1 MSKMLQFDTNARD
14 SIMKGVNKLANA
26 VKVTLGPAGRN
37 VMISTDMGAPIVT
50 KDGVTVAKAIDLED
64 QFENQGAQM
73 AKSVAA
79 KTNDIAGD
87 GTTTATV
94 LAQAIAKEGLK
105 VVAAGANPMDVKRG
119 IDTTVEKII
128 DAIDKI
134 AIPVEDKEKIKQVA
148 TISANSDAEIGNLI
162 ADALEQVGIEGV
174 ITVEEG
180 KSADTTLT
188 IVKGMQ
194 FDRGLA
200 SPYFT
205 PNNQPI
211 TLEDAYV
218 LLYNQKIT
226 AMKDLIPLLEQVA
239 RTNKPLLILCEDLEG
254 EALAT
259 LLINKARGTLNA
271 VAVKAPEYGEQRKRM
286 LEDIGVLTN
295 GQLICDDF
303 GVTLDEVSIDMLG
316 QAKSVTV
323 DTSSTLIVG
332 YDNDETKNAVT
343 KRADEIRAEIAKT
356 TSEYEVEKLKNRLAK
371 LVGGVAV
378 ISVGAV
384 TEVEMKEKKDRID
397 DAVNATKAAVA
408 EGIVPGGGTAL
419 IRAAAIAK
427 ENTHVDGA
435 DVLAGY
441 NIVMRAVE
449 EPLRQ
454 IVANAGIEESV
465 ICNKVKLETGNFGY
479 NAKTDT
485 FEDLVKAGVI
495 DPAKV
500 TKTAL
505 RNAASIA
512 SMILTTDCVIVEKP
526 EEHKCEC
533 NEQAPM
539 GMPGM
544 M

>member
-1 MSKMLQFDTNARD
+1 MSKILQFDTNARD
-14 SIMKGVNKLANA
+14 SIMKGVNTLANA

-37 VMISTDMGAPIVT
+37 VMIFTDMGAPIVT
-50 KDGVTVAKAIDLED
+50 KDGVTVARAIDLED
-64 QFENQGAQM
+64 PFENQGAQM

-105 VVAAGANPMDVKRG
+105 IVAAGANPMDVKHG
-119 IDTTVEKII
+119 IDAQVERLIEE
-128 DAIDKI
+128 IDKSS
-134 AIPVEDKEKIKQVA
+134 IPVEDKEKIKQVA
-148 TISANSDAEIGNLI
+148 TISANSDSEIGNLI

-259 LLINKARGTLNA
+259 LLINRARGTLNA
-271 VAVKAPEYGEQRKRM
+271 IAVKAPEYGEQRKRM

-323 DTSSTLIVG
+323 DTASTLIVG
-332 YDNDETKNAVT
+332 YDNDETKNAVVQ
-343 KRADEIRAEIAKT
+343 RADEIRAEIAKT
-356 TSEYEVEKLKNRLAK
+356 SSEYEVEKLKTRLAK

-384 TEVEMKEKKDRID
+384 TEVEMKEKKYRID

-419 IRAAAIAK
+419 IRAAAKMQLISSTNVDVIA
-427 ENTHVDGA
+427 GS
-435 DVLAGY
+435 
-441 NIVMRAVE
+441 NIVIRAVE

-454 IVANAGIEESV
+454 IVTNAGLEGSV
-465 ICNKVKLETGNFGY
+465 ICNKVKNASGNIGY
-479 NAKTDT
+479 NAKTDVY
-485 FEDLVKAGVI
+485 EDLVAAGVI

-526 EEHKCEC
+526 EEHKREC
-533 NEQAPM
+533 NVPM
-539 GMPGM
+539 SMPGM

>member
-148 TISANSDAEIGNLI
+148 TISANSDVEIGNLI

-271 VAVKAPEYGEQRKRM
+271 IAVKAPEYGEQRKRM

-343 KRADEIRAEIAKT
+343 KRADEIRVEIAKT

-427 ENTHVDGA
+427 ENTHVNGA

-441 NIVMRAVE
+441 NIVMRAIE

-533 NEQAPM
+533 NAQAPM

>member
-37 VMISTDMGAPIVT
+37 VMISTDIGAPIVT
-50 KDGVTVAKAIDLED
+50 KDGVTVARAIDLED

-332 YDNDETKNAVT
+332 YDNDEIKNAVT

-533 NEQAPM
+533 NTQAPM

>member
-50 KDGVTVAKAIDLED
+50 KDGVTVARAIDLED

-533 NEQAPM
+533 NAQAHM

>member
-50 KDGVTVAKAIDLED
+50 KDGVTVARAIDLED
-64 QFENQGAQM
+64 PFENQGAQM

-105 VVAAGANPMDVKRG
+105 IVAAGANPMEVKHG
-119 IDTTVEKII
+119 IDAQVERLIEE
-128 DAIDKI
+128 IDKS

-148 TISANSDAEIGNLI
+148 TISANSDSEIGNLI

-194 FDRGLA
+194 FERGLA

-259 LLINKARGTLNA
+259 LLINRARGTLNA
-271 VAVKAPEYGEQRKRM
+271 IAVKAPEYGEQRKRM

-303 GVTLDEVSIDMLG
+303 GVTLDEVSIDALG

-323 DTSSTLIVG
+323 DTASTLIVG

-343 KRADEIRAEIAKT
+343 QRADEIRAEIAKT

-384 TEVEMKEKKDRID
+384 TEVEMKEKKYRID

-419 IRAAAIAK
+419 IRAAAKMQLISSTNVDVIA
-427 ENTHVDGA
+427 GS
-435 DVLAGY
+435 
-441 NIVMRAVE
+441 NIVIRAVE

-454 IVANAGIEESV
+454 IVTNAGLEGSV
-465 ICNKVKLETGNFGY
+465 ICNKVKNASGNIGY
-479 NAKTDT
+479 NAKTDVY
-485 FEDLVKAGVI
+485 EDLVAAGVI

-526 EEHKCEC
+526 EEHTREC
-533 NEQAPM
+533 NVPM

>member
-1 MSKMLQFDTNARD
+1 MLQFDTNARD

-50 KDGVTVAKAIDLED
+50 KDGVTVARAIDLED
-64 QFENQGAQM
+64 PFENQGAQM

-105 VVAAGANPMDVKRG
+105 IVAAGANPMEVKHG
-119 IDTTVEKII
+119 IDAQVERLIEE
-128 DAIDKI
+128 IDKS

-148 TISANSDAEIGNLI
+148 TISANSDSEIGNLI

-271 VAVKAPEYGEQRKRM
+271 IAVKAPEYGEQRKRM

-303 GVTLDEVSIDMLG
+303 GVTLDEVSIDALG

-323 DTSSTLIVG
+323 DTASTLIVG
-332 YDNDETKNAVT
+332 YDNDETQNAVAQ
-343 KRADEIRAEIAKT
+343 RADEIRAEIAKT

-384 TEVEMKEKKDRID
+384 TEVEMKEKKYRID

-419 IRAAAIAK
+419 IRAAAKMQLISSTNVDVIA
-427 ENTHVDGA
+427 GS
-435 DVLAGY
+435 
-441 NIVMRAVE
+441 NIVIRAVE

-454 IVANAGIEESV
+454 IVTNAGLEGSV
-465 ICNKVKLETGNFGY
+465 ICNKVKNASGNIGY
-479 NAKTDT
+479 NAKTDVY
-485 FEDLVKAGVI
+485 EDLVVAGVI

-526 EEHKCEC
+526 EEHTREC
-533 NEQAPM
+533 NVPM
-539 GMPGM
+539 SMPGM

>member
-37 VMISTDMGAPIVT
+37 VMISTNMGAPIVT
-50 KDGVTVAKAIDLED
+50 KDGVTVARAIDLTD
-64 QFENQGAQM
+64 PYENQGAQM

-119 IDTTVEKII
+119 IDVTVEKII
-128 DAIDKI
+128 ETIDKI

-148 TISANSDAEIGNLI
+148 TISANSDSEIGNLI

-271 VAVKAPEYGEQRKRM
+271 IAVKAPEYGEQRKRM

-323 DTSSTLIVG
+323 DTASTLIVG
-332 YDNDETKNAVT
+332 YDNDETKDAVA

-419 IRAAAIAK
+419 IRASAIAQ
-427 ENTHVDGA
+427 ENTHVAGT

-441 NIVMRAVE
+441 NIVMRAIE

-454 IVANAGIEESV
+454 IVTNAGLEGSV
-465 ICNKVKLETGNFGY
+465 ICNKVKLETGNVGY
-479 NAKTDT
+479 NAKTDI

-533 NEQAPM
+533 NAQAPM
-539 GMPGM
+539 GMSGIM
-544 M
+544 

>member
-1 MSKMLQFDTNARD
+1 MSKILQFDTNARD
-14 SIMKGVNKLANA
+14 SIMKGVNTLANA

-37 VMISTDMGAPIVT
+37 VMIFTDMGAPIVT
-50 KDGVTVAKAIDLED
+50 KDGVTVARAIDLED
-64 QFENQGAQM
+64 PFENQGAQM

-105 VVAAGANPMDVKRG
+105 IVAAGANPMEVKHG
-119 IDTTVEKII
+119 IDAQVERLIEE
-128 DAIDKI
+128 IDKS

-148 TISANSDAEIGNLI
+148 TISANSDSEIGNLI

-271 VAVKAPEYGEQRKRM
+271 IAVKAPEYGEQRKRM
-286 LEDIGVLTN
+286 LEDIGVLIN

-303 GVTLDEVSIDMLG
+303 GVTLDEVSIDALG

-323 DTSSTLIVG
+323 DTASTLIVG
-332 YDNDETKNAVT
+332 YDNDETQNAVAQ
-343 KRADEIRAEIAKT
+343 RADEIRAEIAKT

-384 TEVEMKEKKDRID
+384 TEVEMKEKKYRID

-419 IRAAAIAK
+419 IRAAAKMQLISSTNVDVIA
-427 ENTHVDGA
+427 GS
-435 DVLAGY
+435 
-441 NIVMRAVE
+441 NIVIRAVE

-454 IVANAGIEESV
+454 IVTNAGREGSV
-465 ICNKVKLETGNFGY
+465 ICNNVKNASGNIGY
-479 NAKTDT
+479 NAKTDVY
-485 FEDLVKAGVI
+485 EDLVAAGVI

-526 EEHKCEC
+526 EEHKREC
-533 NEQAPM
+533 NVPM
-539 GMPGM
+539 SMPGM

>member
-1 MSKMLQFDTNARD
+1 MSKMLQFNTNARD

-50 KDGVTVAKAIDLED
+50 KDGVTVARAIDLED
-64 QFENQGAQM
+64 PYENQGAQM

-119 IDTTVEKII
+119 IDVTVEQII
-128 DAIDKI
+128 DAINKI

-148 TISANSDAEIGNLI
+148 TISANSDSEIGNLI

-271 VAVKAPEYGEQRKRM
+271 IAVKAPEYGEQRKRM

-323 DTSSTLIVG
+323 DTASTLIVG
-332 YDNDETKNAVT
+332 YDNDEIKDAVA

-356 TSEYEVEKLKNRLAK
+356 TFEYEVEKLKNRLAK

-419 IRAAAIAK
+419 IRAASAANCVTTDNVDEIA
-427 ENTHVDGA
+427 GS
-435 DVLAGY
+435 
-441 NIVMRAVE
+441 NIVLRAIE

-454 IVANAGIEESV
+454 IVTNAGLEGSV
-465 ICNKVKLETGNFGY
+465 ICNKVKLETGNVGY
-479 NAKTDT
+479 NAKTNT

-512 SMILTTDCVIVEKP
+512 FMILTTDCVIVEKP

-533 NEQAPM
+533 NAQAPM

>member
-14 SIMKGVNKLANA
+14 SIMKGVNKLADA

-50 KDGVTVAKAIDLED
+50 KDGVTVARAIDLED
-64 QFENQGAQM
+64 PFENQGAQM

-105 VVAAGANPMDVKRG
+105 IVAAGANPMEVKHG
-119 IDTTVEKII
+119 IDAQVERLIEE
-128 DAIDKI
+128 IDKS

-148 TISANSDAEIGNLI
+148 TISANSDSEIGNLI

-259 LLINKARGTLNA
+259 LLINRARGTLNA
-271 VAVKAPEYGEQRKRM
+271 IAVKAPEYGEQRKRM

-303 GVTLDEVSIDMLG
+303 GITLDEVSIDMLG

-323 DTSSTLIVG
+323 DTASTLIVG

-343 KRADEIRAEIAKT
+343 QRADEIRAEIAKT

-384 TEVEMKEKKDRID
+384 TEVEMKEKKYRID

-419 IRAAAIAK
+419 IRAAAKMQLISSTNVDVIA
-427 ENTHVDGA
+427 GS
-435 DVLAGY
+435 
-441 NIVMRAVE
+441 NIVIRAVE

-454 IVANAGIEESV
+454 IVTNAGLEGSV
-465 ICNKVKLETGNFGY
+465 ICNKVKNASGNIGY
-479 NAKTDT
+479 NAKTDVY
-485 FEDLVKAGVI
+485 EDLVAAGVI

-526 EEHKCEC
+526 EEHTREC
-533 NEQAPM
+533 NVPM

>member
-50 KDGVTVAKAIDLED
+50 KDGVTVARAIDLED
-64 QFENQGAQM
+64 PYENQGAQM

-119 IDTTVEKII
+119 IDITVEQII

-148 TISANSDAEIGNLI
+148 TISANSDSEIGNLI

-271 VAVKAPEYGEQRKRM
+271 IAVKAPEYGEQRKRM

-323 DTSSTLIVG
+323 DTASTLIVG
-332 YDNDETKNAVT
+332 YDNDETKNAVAQ
-343 KRADEIRAEIAKT
+343 RAEEIRAEIAKT

-419 IRAAAIAK
+419 IRAASAANCVTTDNVDEIA
-427 ENTHVDGA
+427 GS
-435 DVLAGY
+435 
-441 NIVMRAVE
+441 NIVMRAIE

-454 IVANAGIEESV
+454 IVTNAGLEGSV
-465 ICNKVKLETGNFGY
+465 ICNKVKLETGNVGY
-479 NAKTDT
+479 NAKTNT

-512 SMILTTDCVIVEKP
+512 SMILTTDCVIVEKL

-533 NEQAPM
+533 NAQAPM

>member
-1 MSKMLQFDTNARD
+1 MSKILQFDTNARD
-14 SIMKGVNKLANA
+14 SIMKGVNTLANA

-37 VMISTDMGAPIVT
+37 VMIFTDMGTPIVT
-50 KDGVTVAKAIDLED
+50 KDGVTVARAIDLED
-64 QFENQGAQM
+64 PFENQGAQM

-105 VVAAGANPMDVKRG
+105 IVAAGANPMDVKHG
-119 IDTTVEKII
+119 IDAQVERLIEE
-128 DAIDKI
+128 IDKS

-148 TISANSDAEIGNLI
+148 TISANSDSEIGNLI

-271 VAVKAPEYGEQRKRM
+271 IAVKAPEYGEQRKRM
-286 LEDIGVLTN
+286 LEDIGVLIN

-303 GVTLDEVSIDMLG
+303 GVTLDEVSIDALG

-323 DTSSTLIVG
+323 DTASTLIVG

-343 KRADEIRAEIAKT
+343 QRADEIRAEIAKT

-384 TEVEMKEKKDRID
+384 TEVEMKEKKYRID

-419 IRAAAIAK
+419 IRAAAKMQLISSTNVDVIA
-427 ENTHVDGA
+427 GS
-435 DVLAGY
+435 
-441 NIVMRAVE
+441 NIVIRAVE

-454 IVANAGIEESV
+454 IVTNAGLEGSV
-465 ICNKVKLETGNFGY
+465 ICNKVKNASGNIGY
-479 NAKTDT
+479 NAKTDVY
-485 FEDLVKAGVI
+485 EDLVAAGVI

-526 EEHKCEC
+526 EEHTREC
-533 NEQAPM
+533 NVPM

>member
-37 VMISTDMGAPIVT
+37 VMIFTDMGAPIVT
-50 KDGVTVAKAIDLED
+50 KDGVTVARAIDLED
-64 QFENQGAQM
+64 PFENQGAQM

-94 LAQAIAKEGLK
+94 LAHAIAKEGLK
-105 VVAAGANPMDVKRG
+105 IVAAGANPMDVKHG
-119 IDTTVEKII
+119 IDAQVERLIEE
-128 DAIDKI
+128 IDKSS
-134 AIPVEDKEKIKQVA
+134 IPVEDKEKIKQVA
-148 TISANSDAEIGNLI
+148 TISANSDSEIGNLI

-259 LLINKARGTLNA
+259 LLINRARGTLNA
-271 VAVKAPEYGEQRKRM
+271 IAVKAPEYGEQRKRM

-303 GVTLDEVSIDMLG
+303 GVTLDEVSIDALG

-323 DTSSTLIVG
+323 DTASTLIVG
-332 YDNDETKNAVT
+332 YDNDETKNAVAQ
-343 KRADEIRAEIAKT
+343 RADEIRAEIAKT

-384 TEVEMKEKKDRID
+384 TEVEMKEKKYRID

-419 IRAAAIAK
+419 IRAAAKMQLISSTNVDVIA
-427 ENTHVDGA
+427 GS
-435 DVLAGY
+435 
-441 NIVMRAVE
+441 NIVIRAVE

-454 IVANAGIEESV
+454 IVTNAGLEGSV
-465 ICNKVKLETGNFGY
+465 ICNKVKNASGNIGY
-479 NAKTDT
+479 NVKTDVY
-485 FEDLVKAGVI
+485 EDLVAAGVI

-526 EEHKCEC
+526 EEHKREC
-533 NEQAPM
+533 NVPM
-539 GMPGM
+539 SMPGM

>member
-1 MSKMLQFDTNARD
+1 MSKMLQFDINARD
-14 SIMKGVNKLANA
+14 SIMKGVNTLANA

-37 VMISTDMGAPIVT
+37 VMISNDSGAPIVT
-50 KDGVTVAKAIDLED
+50 KDGVTVARAIDLED
-64 QFENQGAQM
+64 PYENQGAQM

-119 IDTTVEKII
+119 IDSTVEQII
-128 DAIDKI
+128 EAIDKI
-134 AIPVEDKEKIKQVA
+134 AIPVESKEKIKQVA
-148 TISANSDAEIGNLI
+148 TISANNDSEIGNLI

-174 ITVEEG
+174 INVEEG
-180 KSADTTLT
+180 KTADTTLT
-188 IVKGMQ
+188 VVKGMQ

-205 PNNQPI
+205 QNNQQI

-226 AMKDLIPLLEQVA
+226 AMKDLLPLLEQVA
-239 RTNKPLLILCEDLEG
+239 RTNKPLVIICEDLEG

-259 LLINKARGTLNA
+259 LLINKMRGTLNA
-271 VAVKAPEYGEQRKRM
+271 IAIKAPEYGEQRKRM
-286 LEDIGVLTN
+286 LEDIGVLTA
-295 GQLICDDF
+295 GQLVCDDF
-303 GVTLDEVSIDMLG
+303 GTTLDDVTVDMLG
-316 QAKSVTV
+316 TAKSITV
-323 DTSSTLIVG
+323 DTTNTLIIG
-332 YDNDETKNAVT
+332 YDTDEIKAAVE
-343 KRADEIRAEIAKT
+343 KRANELRTEINNT
-356 TSEYEVEKLKNRLAK
+356 TSEYEVEKLKTRLAK

-419 IRAAAIAK
+419 IRAAMSVEHIFNA
-427 ENTHVDGA
+427 NTDETSGN
-435 DVLAGY
+435 
-441 NIVMRAVE
+441 NIVMRAIE

-454 IVANAGIEESV
+454 IVANAGLESSI
-465 ICNKVKLETGNFGY
+465 ICSKVKLETGNVGY
-479 NAKTDT
+479 NAKTNV
-485 FEDLVKAGVI
+485 FEDLVEAGVI

-512 SMILTTDCVIVEKP
+512 SMILTTDCVIVEKQV
-526 EEHKCEC
+526 EHKCAC
-533 NEQAPM
+533 NSQSQINMPM
-539 GMPGM
+539 M
-544 M
+544 

>member
-14 SIMKGVNKLANA
+14 SIMKGVNKLADA

-37 VMISTDMGAPIVT
+37 VMIFTDMGAPIVT
-50 KDGVTVAKAIDLED
+50 KDGVTVARAIDLED
-64 QFENQGAQM
+64 PFENQGAQM

-79 KTNDIAGD
+79 TTNDIAGD

-105 VVAAGANPMDVKRG
+105 IVAAGANPMDVKHG
-119 IDTTVEKII
+119 IDAQVERLIEE
-128 DAIDKI
+128 IDKS

-148 TISANSDAEIGNLI
+148 TISANSDSEIGNLI

-180 KSADTTLT
+180 KSADTALT

-218 LLYNQKIT
+218 FLYNQKIT

-239 RTNKPLLILCEDLEG
+239 STNKPLLIICEDLEG

-271 VAVKAPEYGEQRKRM
+271 IAVKAPEYGEQRKRM

-303 GVTLDEVSIDMLG
+303 GVTLDEVSIDELG

-323 DTSSTLIVG
+323 DTASTLIVG
-332 YDNDETKNAVT
+332 YDNDETKNAVAQ
-343 KRADEIRAEIAKT
+343 RADEIRAEIAKT

-384 TEVEMKEKKDRID
+384 TEVEMKEKKYRID

-419 IRAAAIAK
+419 IRAAAKMQLISSTNVDVIA
-427 ENTHVDGA
+427 GS
-435 DVLAGY
+435 
-441 NIVMRAVE
+441 NIVIRAVE

-454 IVANAGIEESV
+454 LVINAGLEGSV
-465 ICNKVKLETGNFGY
+465 ICNKVKNASGNIGY
-479 NAKTDT
+479 NAKTDVY
-485 FEDLVKAGVI
+485 EDLVAAGVI

-526 EEHKCEC
+526 EEHTREC
-533 NEQAPM
+533 NVPM